1 MFPRYFALIPAAG
14 VGSRMQADCPKQYL
28 SIAGQVMLR
37 HTLQAFLNHPA
48 ITHTFVVVSQDDG
61 YIDQVFPD
69 HIPNMTVLRYGGKT
83 RKESV
88 QNGLQAM
95 RSLADIQANDW
106 VLVHDA
112 ARPGLTVALI
122 DRLIEGV
129 GEEKEEEEKTIGGLL
144 ALPVVDTVKKVD
156 GQQVTTIPRTSL
168 WLAQTPQMFSYALLH
183 RALDAISDATDEA
196 SAVEA
201 LGFAP
206 KLVEG
211 HPCNSK
217 ITRQEDFELVELF
230 LGAVRRTNII

>member
-1 MFPRYFALIPAAG
+1 MLPRYFALIPAAG
-14 VGSRMQADCPKQYL
+14 VGSRMRADCPKQYL
-28 SIAGQVMLR
+28 PIAGQVMLR
-37 HTLQAFLNHPA
+37 HTAQAFLHHPT
-48 ITHTFVVVSQDDG
+48 ITHTFIVVSENDG
-61 YIDQVFPD
+61 YIDQVFTD
-69 HIPNMTVLRYGGKT
+69 NTAAMTVLRCGGKT

-112 ARPGLTVALI
+112 ARPGLTAALI

-129 GEEKEEEEKTIGGLL
+129 GEEKEEAEKTIGGLL
-144 ALPVVDTVKKVD
+144 ALPVVDTIKKVD

-168 WLAQTPQMFSYALLH
+168 WLAQTPQMFSYALLQ
-183 RALDAISDATDEA
+183 RALDAVSDATDEA

-206 KLVEG
+206 KLVKG

-230 LGAVRRTNII
+230 LRVGQR

>member
-28 SIAGQVMLR
+28 SIAGQTMLH
-37 HTLQAFLNHPA
+37 HTVQAFLNHPV

-61 YIDQVFPD
+61 YIDQVFPE
-69 HIPNMTVLRYGGKT
+69 HIPNMTVLRCGGKT

-122 DRLIEGV
+122 DRLMEGV
-129 GEEKEEEEKTIGGLL
+129 REGEKTIGGLL

-156 GQQVTTIPRTSL
+156 GQQVITIPRTSL
-168 WLAQTPQMFSYALLH
+168 WLAQTPQMFSYALLQ